1 MLSLLQIWL
10 MIVAV
15 NLLNVVI
22 KGHSAI
28 DTASAGIYFSA
39 ITLLIVHFL
48 GKKGGA

>member
-1 MLSLLQIWL
+1 MTLMQIWL
-10 MIVAV
+10 LIVAT
-15 NLLNVVI
+15 NLLSVVI